1 VRLLEQG
8 KAANLNIRPMLQQ
21 YGVRNCAELTQLLAE
36 MEQERALKLA
46 LKWIAMQRVTFAI
59 SLFGAL
65 ERHVG
70 FRRFINA

>member
-1 VRLLEQG
+1 
-8 KAANLNIRPMLQQ
+8 MLQQ